1 MEPKQLP
8 SCSIPHQQTAYNNN
22 NTDMNPELLYNLML
36 YNNNIIYRHTCELG
50 LPVVSVDLNTKQFL
64 HTLIIT
70 L

>member
-1 MEPKQLP
+1 MEPKL
-8 SCSIPHQQTAYNNN
+8 TAHNNN
-22 NTDMNPELLYNLML
+22 NTDMNPELHNNLML

-50 LPVVSVDLNTKQFL
+50 LPVVSVDLKTKQFL